1 MKKFIEA
8 LRNAWKIEELKNRIL
23 VTLGLLLVYRFGAH
37 VTLPGIDAT
46 GLTNLNKQAQGGIG
60 WLIDVF
66 TGGAFSQASVF
77 ALGIMPYIS
86 ASIVVQLM
94 GIAVP
99 YLQKLQKEGES
110 GRKTINQITRWLTI
124 VITLVQGPGYI
135 YNLHSTLPA
144 DAFLMPSTSFQF
156 LFSSVLILTTGTI
169 FAMWLGEK
177 ITDKGIGNGISLLIL
192 VGIIA
197 RLPTAF
203 IQEFSLVVTQD
214 KGGPLLLLLEVVVW
228 LGVIIACIL
237 MVMAVRKIPVQY
249 ARRTASGDFEQDMF
263 DGNRQWIPLKL
274 NASGVMPIIFAQA
287 IMFIPAALAGM
298 AKENLAAQTITAQFQ
313 DVFGLVYNLVFALLI
328 IIFTYFYTAITVPT
342 NKMADDLKRS
352 GGFIPG
358 VRPGVETGDYLDRI
372 MSLITF
378 PGSLFLAF
386 IAVFPAVVHNL
397 GVQSQ
402 QWALFYGGTSLLIM
416 VGVAIDTIQQINS
429 YLLNRHYDGLMKGG
443 KNRKAVA

>member
-1 MKKFIEA
+1 
-8 LRNAWKIEELKNRIL
+8 
-23 VTLGLLLVYRFGAH
+23 
-37 VTLPGIDAT
+37 
-46 GLTNLNKQAQGGIG
+46 
-60 WLIDVF
+60 
-66 TGGAFSQASVF
+66 
-77 ALGIMPYIS
+77 
-86 ASIVVQLM
+86 M
-94 GIAVP
+94 GIEVP

-110 GRKTINQITRWLTI
+110 GRKKINQITRWLTI
-124 VITLVQGPGYI
+124 LITLVQGPGYI
-135 YNLHSTLPA
+135 YNLYRTLPPG
-144 DAFLMPSTSFQF
+144 AFLLPSSSFAF
-156 LFSSVLILTTGTI
+156 LFSSVVILTTGTI

-197 RLPTAF
+197 RMPQAF
-203 IQEFSLVVTQD
+203 IQEFTSVVT
-214 KGGPLLLLLEVVVW
+214 KNNGGPLQLLLEIVVW
-228 LGVIIACIL
+228 LAIIIACIL
-237 MVMAVRKIPVQY
+237 MIMAVRKIPVQY
-249 ARRTASGDFEQDMF
+249 ARRTTSGDFEQDMMG
-263 DGNRQWIPLKL
+263 GNRQWIPLKL

-287 IMFIPAALAGM
+287 IMFIPAALAGLSKSET
-298 AKENLAAQTITAQFQ
+298 ATTITSQFQ
-313 DVFGLVYNLVFALLI
+313 NVFGLAYNVVFALLI

-378 PGSLFLAF
+378 PGSLFLAL
-386 IAVFPAVVHNL
+386 IAVFPAVVSNF
-397 GVQSQ
+397 GVQQ

-429 YLLNRHYDGLMKGG
+429 YLLNRHYDGLMKSG